1 MSVQQCLAC
10 NAVVPKSSKTCE
22 CGHVFEDVKQI
33 AGKRFSEYRAELYW
47 RLENKRMEK
56 LSKENTPCNGDQTV
70 DQNNNAD
77 NYKSKEV
84 GEKVVDKPAASIAAP
99 AKVSKKSRLFQRR
112 VEGLYP
118 TKKKPAKT
126 PYMKYSS
133 LDDRRTVSTEEMRRF
148 SKALEEINKKIHFQ
162 NLVWK
167 LSS

>member
-112 VEGLYP
+112 VEGLCP

-133 LDDRRTVSTEEMRRF
+133 LEDRRTVSTEEMRRF

>member
-10 NAVVPKSSKTCE
+10 NAVVPKSSKKTCE

-84 GEKVVDKPAASIAAP
+84 GEKV
-99 AKVSKKSRLFQRR
+99 SKLRKMTGRSNKL
-112 VEGLYP
+112 
-118 TKKKPAKT
+118 
-126 PYMKYSS
+126 KY
-133 LDDRRTVSTEEMRRF
+133 LQG
-148 SKALEEINKKIHFQ
+148 KNYINSDI
-162 NLVWK
+162 
-167 LSS
+167 